1 MIAVQ
6 GLQIY
11 IKMKQVAH
19 KDFWVHGE
27 NYKYFINVN
36 SKIPDIDKKCEVE
49 QNIFFK
55 LLIRTCNF

>member
-19 KDFWVHGE
+19 KEFWVHGE

-49 QNIFFK
+49 QNIFF
-55 LLIRTCNF
+55 LNY